1 VVADLD
7 SIKSNIEHCATR
19 VLGHSS
25 RSASTPLINSHS
37 HDMSESLEASTSTSA
52 AAATTVQDD
61 SSHSVNGTNG
71 NDGPSKP
78 RARLGPVE
86 TVTLQ
91 EFDPDSD
98 SEEEEED
105 GEAHIEE
112 IEPQSED
119 FLKDH
124 PDDTDVCS
132 CYVIKARINE

>member
-1 VVADLD
+1 MSD
-7 SIKSNIEHCATR
+7 SI
-19 VLGHSS
+19 
-25 RSASTPLINSHS
+25 
-37 HDMSESLEASTSTSA
+37 EASTSTSA
-52 AAATTVQDD
+52 GPTSSIQDAA
-61 SSHSVNGTNG
+61 SVNANG
-71 NDGPSKP
+71 NGTDGPSKP

-98 SEEEEED
+98 SEDEEEE

-124 PDDTDVCS
+124 PDDTDVC
-132 CYVIKARINE
+132 CLIKRRIDE

>member
-1 VVADLD
+1 
-7 SIKSNIEHCATR
+7 
-19 VLGHSS
+19 
-25 RSASTPLINSHS
+25 
-37 HDMSESLEASTSTSA
+37 MEASSSTSA
-52 AAATTVQDD
+52 PANPPVQEG

-71 NDGPSKP
+71 TDGPSKP

-98 SEEEEED
+98 SEDEEEEEA

-112 IEPQSED
+112 IEAQSED

-124 PDDTDVCS
+124 PDDTDVCYS
-132 CYVIKARINE
+132 IKRRVDEFRIYIFNIFDLRILPFLPSNYLDSSNFNDYV